1 MKRKTIILIHFLF
14 WFYMA
19 NQSIFPFYV
28 KTLEEPEIPGNSYMN
43 YVLVTLFL
51 HAVSF
56 YAIYLAFPRISA
68 IRNKLLI
75 IITSVIT
82 VGVVTGLRLGLN
94 LIISGYFGF
103 MNNETLKFE
112 WVLVWNELRL
122 CIILGIYAVLIR
134 FLIRAFEAQKLR
146 NEIVNHRQAGEL
158 ALIKAQVNPHF
169 LFNTLNNIYSLVYKK
184 SDEAPEAVM
193 KFSSIMRY
201 VLNEANNET
210 VPLDREIE
218 YIRSYIELQ
227 KFRYSQPGYVEMKI
241 TGATGMIRIEPM
253 LLIPFVENAFKHGKK
268 DHIPAIIIDLKAENH
283 EICLKVTNYLKDC
296 HQQLIKE
303 SGVMGLSNIRRRLE
317 LTYPGKHELSAK
329 IENGQF
335 KVYLLIKQ

>member
-1 MKRKTIILIHFLF
+1 MIHFLF

-19 NQSIFPFYV
+19 NQSIFPIYI
-28 KTLEEPEIPGNSYMN
+28 KTLEEQKIPGNIYMKE
-43 YVLVTLFL
+43 VFLSLFL
-51 HAVSF
+51 HALSF
-56 YAIYLAFPRISA
+56 YAIYFTFPRIIA

-75 IITSVIT
+75 IIASLIA
-82 VGVVTGLRLGLN
+82 VGVVTALRLGLN
-94 LIISGYFGF
+94 LSISGYFGF
-103 MNNETLKFE
+103 MNHETLKFE
-112 WVLVWNELRL
+112 WLWVWNELRL
-122 CIILGIYAVLIR
+122 CIIMAIYAVLIH

-146 NEIVNHRQAGEL
+146 NELINHRQAGEL

-184 SDEAPEAVM
+184 SNEAPEAVM

-227 KFRYSQPGYVEMKI
+227 KFRFSQSGFIEMKI
-241 TGATGMIRIEPM
+241 TGDTKKIRIEPM

-268 DHIPAIIIDLKAENH
+268 EHIPAIIIDLRVENR
-283 EICLKVTNYLKDC
+283 EICFKVTNYLKDSQ
-296 HQQLIKE
+296 HELIKE
-303 SGVMGLSNIRRRLE
+303 SGVLGLSNIRRRLD

-335 KVYLLIKQ
+335 KVNLLIKQ